1 MLKNFNAMKCE
12 ICMGWIEDIQ
22 FLEYM
27 LGNAEVL
34 RKLTITCKSGRAED
48 EMWLCGKLL
57 KCQRASRYCEIHFVG
72 KSSDSVASC

>member
-1 MLKNFNAMKCE
+1 MLKNLSTMKYE
-12 ICMGWIEDIQ
+12 ICMGQIDDIQ

-34 RKLTITCKSGRAED
+34 RKLTITWKGGSAED

-72 KSSDSVASC
+72 NSSDSVASC